1 MTLFT
6 ATKNRQADKDGK
18 QPPVSKKKRLSRA
31 DRRQIEA
38 AIARANR
45 TDRKEKSAQ
54 DSIPYERMWPDGIC
68 RVADGHYT
76 KTIQFQ
82 DINYQLSQN
91 EDKAAIFEGW
101 CDFLNYFD
109 SSIQFQ
115 LSFLNLA
122 ASEETFARAINIPLQ
137 GDDFDTIRVEYMT
150 MLQNQLAKGNNGLI
164 KTKYLTFGVDAD
176 SLKAAKP
183 RLERI
188 ETDILNNFKRV
199 GVAAEALDGKARL
212 AQLHGIFHMD
222 EQVPFRFEWEWLA
235 PSGLSTKDFIA
246 PSSFEFRT
254 GKQFRMGKK
263 YGAVSFLQI
272 LAPELNDR
280 MLADFLDMES
290 SLIVSLHIQSVDQ
303 IKAIKTVKRKITDLD
318 KSKIEEQK
326 KAVRAGYDM
335 DIIPSDLATYGAEAK
350 KLLQDLQSRNERMFL
365 VTFLVLNTADN
376 PRQLDNNVFQ
386 ASSIAQKYNCQLT
399 RLDFQQE
406 EGLMSALPLGFN
418 QIEIQRGLTTSSTAI
433 FVPFTTQELFQN
445 GKEALYY
452 GINALSNNLIMV
464 DRKLL
469 KNPNGLILGTPG
481 CFDGKTRILLADG
494 STPTFAEL
502 VEAGITEAMVKAYDY
517 DTGEIVDARAI
528 DIRIEKYV
536 DELKVIELEDGT
548 RLCCT
553 DTHLIMDADGQF
565 IEANKITDGQRLS
578 GGHVAVRVAFQR
590 LPEKVPVYDLTVPK
604 YGNFLLANGLIV
616 HNSGKSF
623 SAKREIANCF
633 LLTNDDIIICDPE
646 AEYAPLVERLHGQ
659 VIKISPTST
668 NYINPMDLNLD
679 YSDDESPLSLKSD
692 FILSLCELIVGG
704 KEGLQ
709 PVQKTIIDRCVRLV
723 YQTYL
728 NDPRPENM
736 PILED
741 LYNLLR
747 TQEEKEAQYIA
758 TALEIY
764 VTGSLNVFN
773 HQSNVD
779 INNRIVCYDIKEL
792 GKQLKKIGML
802 VVQDQVW
809 NRVTIN
815 RAAHKSTRYYIDEM
829 HLLLK
834 EEQTAAYTVEIWKRF
849 RKWGG
854 IPTGITQNVKDLLS
868 SREVEN
874 IFENSDFVYM
884 LNQAGG
890 DRQILA
896 KQLGISPHQL
906 SYVTHSSEGEGLLF
920 YGSTILPFVDHFPK
934 NTELYRIM
942 TTKPQ
947 ELKKKE
953 DE

>member
-6 ATKNRQADKDGK
+6 AIKKWLHRMFGK
-18 QPPVSKKKRLSRA
+18 TEEKTVQPVKTKKKLSRA
-31 DRRQIEA
+31 DKKQIEA

-45 TDRKEKSAQ
+45 TDKKGKSAQ
-54 DSIPYERMWPDGIC
+54 DSISYERMWPDGIC
-68 RVADGHYT
+68 RVSDSHYT

-91 EDKAAIFEGW
+91 EDKTAIFEGW

-109 SSIQFQ
+109 SSIHFQ

-122 ASEETFARAINIPLQ
+122 ASEETFANSISIPPQ
-137 GDDFDTIRVEYMT
+137 RDAFDSIREEYTT
-150 MLQNQLAKGNNGLI
+150 MLQNQLARGNNGLI
-164 KTKYLTFGVDAD
+164 KTKYLTFGIDAD
-176 SLKAAKP
+176 SIKAAKP

-188 ETDILNNFKRV
+188 ETDILNNFKRL
-199 GVAAEALDGKARL
+199 GVAARTLDGKERL
-212 AQLHGIFHMD
+212 FQLHAVFHMD
-222 EQVPFRFEWEWLA
+222 EQLPFQFEWDWLA

-280 MLADFLDMES
+280 LLADFLDMES
-290 SLIVSLHIQSVDQ
+290 SLIVSMHIQSVDQ
-303 IKAIKTVKRKITDLD
+303 VKAIKTVKRKITDLD
-318 KSKIEEQK
+318 RSKIEEQK

-335 DIIPSDLATYGAEAK
+335 DIIPSDLATYGSEAK

-365 VTFLVLNTADN
+365 LTFLVLNTADN
-376 PRQLDNNVFQ
+376 PRQLGNNIFQ
-386 ASSIAQKYNCQLT
+386 AGSIAQKYNCQLT
-399 RLDFQQE
+399 KLDFQQE
-406 EGLMSALPLGFN
+406 EGLMSCLPLGLN

-481 CFDGKTRILLADG
+481 
-494 STPTFAEL
+494 
-502 VEAGITEAMVKAYDY
+502 
-517 DTGEIVDARAI
+517 
-528 DIRIEKYV
+528 
-536 DELKVIELEDGT
+536 
-548 RLCCT
+548 
-553 DTHLIMDADGQF
+553 
-565 IEANKITDGQRLS
+565 
-578 GGHVAVRVAFQR
+578 
-590 LPEKVPVYDLTVPK
+590 
-604 YGNFLLANGLIV
+604 
-616 HNSGKSF
+616 SGKSF

-633 LLTNDDIIICDPE
+633 LLTSDDVIICDPE

-723 YQTYL
+723 YNEYL
-728 NDPRPENM
+728 NDPKPENM

-747 TQEEKEAQYIA
+747 EQEEKEAQYIA

-779 INNRIVCYDIKEL
+779 IDNRIVCYDIKEL

-896 KQLGISPHQL
+896 KQLGISTHQL
-906 SYVTHSSEGEGLLF
+906 SYVTLSGEGEGLLF

>member
-1 MTLFT
+1 M
-6 ATKNRQADKDGK
+6 
-18 QPPVSKKKRLSRA
+18 QPVKTKKKLSRA
-31 DRRQIEA
+31 DRKQIEA

-45 TDRKEKSAQ
+45 TDKKEKSAQ

-68 RVADGHYT
+68 RVSDGHYT

-91 EDKAAIFEGW
+91 EDKTAIFEGW

-109 SSIQFQ
+109 SSIQFE

-122 ASEETFARAINIPLQ
+122 ASEETFARAISIPLQ
-137 GDDFDTIRVEYMT
+137 GDDFDSIRVEYMT

-164 KTKYLTFGVDAD
+164 KTKYLTFGIDAD
-176 SLKAAKP
+176 SIKAAKP

-188 ETDILNNFKRV
+188 ETDILNNFKRL
-199 GVAAEALDGKARL
+199 GVAAETLDGKARL

-222 EQVPFRFEWEWLA
+222 EQLLFRFEWDWL
-235 PSGLSTKDFIA
+235 PTSGLSTKDFIA

-263 YGAVSFLQI
+263 YGAVSFVQI

-290 SLIVSLHIQSVDQ
+290 NLIVSLHIQSVDQ

-335 DIIPSDLATYGAEAK
+335 DIIPSDLATYGVEAK

-406 EGLMSALPLGFN
+406 EGLMSCLPLGLN

-481 CFDGKTRILLADG
+481 
-494 STPTFAEL
+494 
-502 VEAGITEAMVKAYDY
+502 
-517 DTGEIVDARAI
+517 
-528 DIRIEKYV
+528 
-536 DELKVIELEDGT
+536 
-548 RLCCT
+548 
-553 DTHLIMDADGQF
+553 
-565 IEANKITDGQRLS
+565 
-578 GGHVAVRVAFQR
+578 
-590 LPEKVPVYDLTVPK
+590 
-604 YGNFLLANGLIV
+604 
-616 HNSGKSF
+616 SGKSF

-633 LLTNDDIIICDPE
+633 LLTSDEVEILDPE

-668 NYINPMDLNLD
+668 NYLNPMDLNLD

-723 YQTYL
+723 YQDYL

-747 TQEEKEAQYIA
+747 AQEEKEAQYIA

-773 HQSNVD
+773 HRTNVD

-809 NRVTIN
+809 GRVTAN
-815 RAAHKSTRYYIDEM
+815 RNAGKATRYYMDEF

-834 EEQTAAYTVEIWKRF
+834 EEQTAAYSVEIWKRF

-868 SREVEN
+868 SREVTN
-874 IFENSDFVYM
+874 IFENSDFIYM
-884 LNQAGG
+884 LNQAAG

-896 KQLGISPHQL
+896 DQLNISPHQL
-906 SYVTHSSEGEGLLF
+906 SYVTHSGEGEGLLF
-920 YGSTILPFVDHFPK
+920 YGNVILPFVDRFP
-934 NTELYRIM
+934 TDLELYRIM
-942 TTKPQ
+942 TTKLTEVQ
-947 ELKKKE
+947 EAKE
-953 DE
+953 A

>member
-1 MTLFT
+1 M
-6 ATKNRQADKDGK
+6 
-18 QPPVSKKKRLSRA
+18 QPVKTKKKLSRA
-31 DRRQIEA
+31 DRKQIEA

-45 TDRKEKSAQ
+45 TDKKEKSAQ

-68 RVADGHYT
+68 RVSDGHYT

-91 EDKAAIFEGW
+91 EDKTAIFEGW

-109 SSIQFQ
+109 SSIQFE

-122 ASEETFARAINIPLQ
+122 ASEETFARAISIPLQ
-137 GDDFDTIRVEYMT
+137 GDDFDGIRVEYMT

-164 KTKYLTFGVDAD
+164 KTKYLTFGIDAD
-176 SLKAAKP
+176 SIKAAKP

-188 ETDILNNFKRV
+188 ETDILNNFKRL
-199 GVAAEALDGKARL
+199 GVAAETLDGKARL

-222 EQVPFRFEWEWLA
+222 EQLLFRFEWDWL
-235 PSGLSTKDFIA
+235 PTSGLSTKDFIA

-263 YGAVSFLQI
+263 YGAVSFVQI

-290 SLIVSLHIQSVDQ
+290 NLIVSLHIQSVDQ

-335 DIIPSDLATYGAEAK
+335 DIIPSDLATYGVEAK

-406 EGLMSALPLGFN
+406 EGLMSCLPLGLN

-481 CFDGKTRILLADG
+481 
-494 STPTFAEL
+494 
-502 VEAGITEAMVKAYDY
+502 
-517 DTGEIVDARAI
+517 
-528 DIRIEKYV
+528 
-536 DELKVIELEDGT
+536 
-548 RLCCT
+548 
-553 DTHLIMDADGQF
+553 
-565 IEANKITDGQRLS
+565 
-578 GGHVAVRVAFQR
+578 
-590 LPEKVPVYDLTVPK
+590 
-604 YGNFLLANGLIV
+604 
-616 HNSGKSF
+616 SGKSF

-633 LLTNDDIIICDPE
+633 LLTSDEVEILDPE

-723 YQTYL
+723 YQDYL

-747 TQEEKEAQYIA
+747 SQEEKEAQYIA

-773 HQSNVD
+773 HRTNVD

-947 ELKKKE
+947 ELKKE